1 MDNMY
6 VNPMELSI
14 NKDVH
19 IDSDLH
25 VSDVLVA
32 SNIEH
37 YNRIRMVGEYVNVMD
52 NMYVNPMELS
62 INKDVHIDSD
72 LHVSD
77 VLVASNIEHYNRIRM
92 AGEYVNVMDNAY
104 IFADTLSINKDVH
117 IDSDTH
123 IRDTLICSNIEFAT
137 RIDIRTNELVLN
149 DSIYITPESV
159 MMDADVVQNQLI
171 VNELIQAYEF
181 ISFPESNMSFKTSN
195 HLYFECET
203 FNFNN
208 EFLYDSTLPPEEKT
222 RLTFT
227 LCNDLRI
234 FGTLACGSITINAF
248 EEREKTID
256 LTGSHIDNAQ
266 LLPSLIVGENEN
278 IREATMVGTGYETV
292 FMKPVYFLHDAYFS
306 SNLKIDPVFNLTI
319 EAKKDLI
326 VHGDVIGTNDGHLDK
341 LKDFTGIPSN
351 NIRVISDMTMEDSSL
366 FWHHEESGAL
376 WWSRINP
383 DPIDPHTGDL
393 EFKSI
398 NGSGFA
404 MTDNYNP
411 NVLNFTGQHRC
422 TSRIKINEIEDFVGK
437 IVVCTGE
444 YSDLDNIKRVS
455 INEAIPIV
463 ALSSK
468 PMDKRVFGVISDEEN
483 DSMSR
488 DFHFGYLKFMV
499 KKKRRCRKVVVNSVG
514 EGGIWVSD
522 ENGELENGDYI
533 TTSSIPGY
541 GMKQHETFVLSST
554 VAKITCDCD
563 FNLESA
569 IYRCEKD
576 SYKNKHFKK
585 AFVGCTYKC

>member
-1 MDNMY
+1 MKDNFY
-6 VNPMELSI
+6 VNDTNLSI
-14 NKDVH
+14 NKNVY
-19 IDSDLH
+19 IDSDLE
-25 VSDVLVA
+25 VSDVIVA

-37 YNRIRMVGEYVNVMD
+37 YNRIRMDTPYLNVKDNFYVN
-52 NMYVNPMELS
+52 
-62 INKDVHIDSD
+62 
-72 LHVSD
+72 
-77 VLVASNIEHYNRIRM
+77 
-92 AGEYVNVMDNAY
+92 
-104 IFADTLSINKDVH
+104 DTNLSINKDVH
-117 IDSDTH
+117 IDSDTY

-137 RIDIRTNELVLN
+137 RIDIRTEELVLN
-149 DSIYITPESV
+149 DSIYITPHSV

-171 VNELIQAYEF
+171 VNERIVADKF
-181 ISFPESNMSFKTSN
+181 ISFPDSNLSFKTSN

-222 RLTFT
+222 RLAFT

-256 LTGSHIDNAQ
+256 LTGSHVQNAQ
-266 LLPSLIVGENEN
+266 LLPSLIVGDSAN

-326 VHGDVIGTNDGHLDK
+326 VHGEVYGTNKGHLDDQVGFAG
-341 LKDFTGIPSN
+341 LESN
-351 NIRVISDMTMEDSSL
+351 NIRVVSDMTMENTSL
-366 FWHHEESGAL
+366 FWHHHESGAL

-383 DPIDPHTGDL
+383 DPSDPHTGDL

-422 TSRIKINEIEDFVGK
+422 TSKIKINEIEDFVGK
-437 IVVCTGE
+437 VVVCTGE
-444 YSDLDNIKRVS
+444 YSDLDNVKRVS

-463 ALSSK
+463 ALCTK
-468 PMDKRVFGVISDEEN
+468 KKDKRVFGVISEEEN

-499 KKKRRCRKVVVNSVG
+499 KKKRRCKKVVINSVG
-514 EGGIWVSD
+514 EGGIWVCD
-522 ENGELENGDYI
+522 ENGPLENGDYI

-541 GMKQHETFVLSST
+541 GMKQEEGYITTST
-554 VAKITCDCD
+554 VAKITCDCKFD
-563 FNLESA
+563 LQSQ
-569 IYRCEKD
+569 IYTCVKD
-576 SYKNKHFKK
+576 SYKTRSFKK